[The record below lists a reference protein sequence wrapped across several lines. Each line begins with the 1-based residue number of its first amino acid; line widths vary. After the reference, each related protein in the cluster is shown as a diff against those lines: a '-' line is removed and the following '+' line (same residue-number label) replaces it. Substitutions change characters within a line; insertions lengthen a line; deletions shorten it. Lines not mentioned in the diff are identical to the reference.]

1 MCGSVRNKRIRV
13 YAVILRARPWSLCS
27 LVEHLAGTGMLWLV
41 KQQQRLLPR
50 LAQHLLLFPSF
61 CGLLTGVRPF
71 STAALRGN
79 PSPQNPPPSP
89 PEPTHFMV
97 EYLVDSCGLCRA
109 EAVKASNRLVHLKS
123 PDKPDAVLRLLK
135 EEGLSDAHIR
145 RLVVSF
151 PKVLVADAKKTLEPK
166 FRALQGAGF
175 SKPEVAQMISANPVF
190 ICIRNAASKIE
201 FWRKIVGD
209 NEKLLK
215 IFKNYFLVG
224 SNTTGKINANL
235 SFLRSVGE

>member
-1 MCGSVRNKRIRV
+1 
-13 YAVILRARPWSLCS
+13 
-27 LVEHLAGTGMLWLV
+27 
-41 KQQQRLLPR
+41 
-50 LAQHLLLFPSF
+50 
-61 CGLLTGVRPF
+61 
-71 STAALRGN
+71 
-79 PSPQNPPPSP
+79 
-89 PEPTHFMV
+89 
-97 EYLVDSCGLCRA
+97 
-109 EAVKASNRLVHLKS
+109 
-123 PDKPDAVLRLLK
+123 
-135 EEGLSDAHIR
+135 
-145 RLVVSF
+145 
-151 PKVLVADAKKTLEPK
+151 VLVADAKKTLEPK

-235 SFLRSVGE
+235 SFLRSVGMSDRDIARIVVRRPRLVVRKLNTIMSIVEQVNSLGIEPGSSRRLDALCTVSNLSQSTLEAKSKLLRSFGWSVDELRYAFQTFPIVLRLSEKKIARAMDFLLKEA